1 MATPLAAYANA
12 RLLIELPG
20 SRGGPETGYRRTTGE
35 QVVVL
40 AFLKQASAE
49 ARAQFQQLTN
59 ASIAADLLQGY
70 AVAHA
75 PLPEGAEWSALD
87 VAAAPGADTSGS
99 RPAQVRKGAR
109 LAGVQFGARVSEVA
123 ELVEF
128 ASAYDDLGIGAI
140 VRQVIGDRLVV
151 GVEWRQ

>member
-12 RLLIELPG
+12 RLLFEVPG
-20 SRGGPETGYRRTTGE
+20 TRGGPETGYRRTPGA
-35 QVVVL
+35 QLVVL
-40 AFLKQASAE
+40 AFLKQAGAE

-59 ASIAADLLQGY
+59 ASVAADLLQGY
-70 AVAHA
+70 AVAYA
-75 PLPEGAEWSALD
+75 PLPDGADWLTLD
-87 VAAAPGADTSGS
+87 VATAPGADTSGT
-99 RPAQVRKGAR
+99 RPEQVRKGAR
-109 LAGVQFGARVSEVA
+109 LAGVLFGSRLSEVA
-123 ELVEF
+123 EVVEF